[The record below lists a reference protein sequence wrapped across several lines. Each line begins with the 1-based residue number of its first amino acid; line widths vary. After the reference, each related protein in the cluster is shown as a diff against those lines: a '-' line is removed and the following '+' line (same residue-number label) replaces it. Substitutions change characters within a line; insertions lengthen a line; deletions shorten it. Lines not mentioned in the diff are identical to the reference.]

1 MPQKSNVIP
10 SDTLGNIDLNSQG
23 FVDDGSVRASIESAR
38 NLKAAIK
45 GIDSDLANTMKE
57 MGKYLKE
64 SSEELSGL
72 VNELNKLDPAF
83 VKAFKNSKLFKKAT
97 DDLNV
102 LKNAQKDYN
111 QMIED
116 QNVSKKELVQLYNRV
131 TEAYTESADAISYL
145 TSATWDN
152 NDSVEDLKSNLRVLF
167 EVLKDG
173 TRLTKEDLQNL
184 SKTLNNLGRS
194 SNSFGKR
201 FTKFADT
208 ARSTISDIKSMMSL
222 DKLAEGIGPS
232 TQMQVQ
238 TQYQRR
244 YNLSRAEFNSFKQ
257 DVYSTFD
264 NSLYSR
270 DAVMETLQSVN
281 SMGFRNQRDITRYF
295 NEIIRGQQIL
305 GMSAENQT
313 ALMQLSNQTGRDE
326 LTLGTNTFAKY
337 FKEIT
342 NVSKEQLNQL
352 ISINTNFAS
361 QMANLGVTSDAFRN
375 TNEAVTGALTKAS
388 GGVELANLYNQVVG
402 SYANSTDLAAEMV
415 GMSSGQWKT
424 TSSGGVDL
432 ISILESGRGRA
443 GQYYKAMQSGNFLY
457 QDELSQGMDS
467 STKNLIDQI
476 VRYQNEGKLT
486 RSLINKFKGM
496 DGEKIKKELEDI
508 TSNNLS
514 DTEKIVNALQNN
526 YDKMI
531 DWKSTDTLD
540 NFLSGISNLL
550 VLILGAIALKGN
562 LFGDKGILSGIKSI
576 GASSK
581 LGVLSSGAGGLKG
594 IAATYGTGA
603 AVGAGLLSAASIGG
617 GLYLGFSDANKM
629 SYGKGLDLGDAR
641 GFFLGTGHSEQ
652 TTGQKIGSIAGNT
665 AKYALIGAGIGT
677 IIPGVGTAVGAGVGA
692 LAGLATGLFG
702 TMASSQKESNK
713 QLEKIEK
720 NTAKSAN
727 ALSIREVGRT
737 TVSTIPY
744 SSKAEGSKAKG
755 SKAKGSAGS
764 PARAMGGPVGIGGTR
779 GLKFGV
785 SSPYG
790 SRSFDGWHY
799 GVDFSG
805 GNING
810 APLYSNVSGT
820 VVDVGKDPDGA
831 NFVGVKGSDGYIH
844 YYWHMIAPSNRKVG
858 DKVDQGDLVGYVG
871 STGNSTGPHLHYQ
884 VTRSRYSD
892 GYRAFLS
899 NSVNP
904 ESFATN
910 AIFSG
915 TAAYYNPD
923 YDGLD
928 ASNSSSSV
936 STSSLLASI
945 NKKTANIKLAT
956 FGSPH
961 GSTGIINS
969 IVDLKNTIV
978 GLSNQATANE
988 KLMRAIT
995 NTYNTQ
1001 PRMS

>member
-184 SKTLNNLGRS
+184 SKTLNNLDRS

-244 YNLSRAEFNSFKQ
+244 YNLSRAEFNSFKR

-270 DAVMETLQSVN
+270 DVVMETLQSVN

-496 DGEKIKKELEDI
+496 DGEKIKKELEGI

-727 ALSIREVGRT
+727 ALSIRELGRNVT
-737 TVSTIPY
+737 SVIPY
-744 SSKAEGSKAKG
+744 SKVA
-755 SKAKGSAGS
+755 AGS
-764 PARAMGGPVGIGGTR
+764 PARAMGGPARAMGGPVGVGGTS
-779 GLKFGV
+779 GLKYGV

-790 SRSFDGWHY
+790 YRNFDGWHY

-805 GNING
+805 NING
-810 APLYSNVSGT
+810 APLYSNVTGT
-820 VVDVGKDPDGA
+820 VVDVGQDPDGA

-844 YYWHMIAPSNRKVG
+844 YYWHMIAPSTRKVG
-858 DKVDQGDLVGYVG
+858 ESVKQGDLVGYVG

-915 TAAYYNPD
+915 SAAPYNPD
-923 YDGLD
+923 YD
-928 ASNSSSSV
+928 SMTSSSSSSV
-936 STSSLLASI
+936 SSSSLLSM
-945 NKKTANIKLAT
+945 NKQSSNIKFAT
-956 FGSPH
+956 FG
-961 GSTGIINS
+961 GTRGVGGVIDS
-969 IVDLKNTIV
+969 ITDLKNTIV
-978 GLSNQATANE
+978 KLSDRTDANE

-995 NTYNTQ
+995 STYNTQ
-1001 PRMS
+1001 PRTS

>member
-244 YNLSRAEFNSFKQ
+244 YNLSRAEFNSFKR

-270 DAVMETLQSVN
+270 DVVMETLQSVN

-402 SYANSTDLAAEMV
+402 SYANSTDLAAEMI

-496 DGEKIKKELEDI
+496 DGEKIKKELEGI

-531 DWKSTDTLD
+531 DWKSKDTLD

-576 GASSK
+576 GTSSK

-617 GLYLGFSDANKM
+617 GLYLGFNDANKM

-652 TTGQKIGSIAGNT
+652 TTGQKVGSIAGNT

-702 TMASSQKESNK
+702 TMASSQKESNE

-727 ALSIREVGRT
+727 ALSIREAGRT
-737 TVSTIPY
+737 IVSTIPY
-744 SSKAEGSKAKG
+744 SSKANGPVGS
-755 SKAKGSAGS
+755 SSHV
-764 PARAMGGPVGIGGTR
+764 MGGPVGIGGTS

-810 APLYSNVSGT
+810 APLYSNVTGT
-820 VVDVGKDPDGA
+820 VVDVGQDPDGA

-844 YYWHMIAPSNRKVG
+844 YYWHMIAPSPRKVG
-858 DKVDQGDLVGYVG
+858 ESVKQGDLVGYVG

-884 VTRSRYSD
+884 VTKSRYSD
-892 GYRAFLS
+892 GYNAFLS

-923 YDGLD
+923 Y
-928 ASNSSSSV
+928 ASVDSSDSSSSV
-936 STSSLLASI
+936 SSSSLLASI
-945 NKKTANIKLAT
+945 NKKSNNIKFAS
-956 FGSPH
+956 FGNAV
-961 GSTGIINS
+961 GVGGVIDS
-969 IVDLKNTIV
+969 ITDLKNTIV
-978 GLSNQATANE
+978 KLSAKTDANE
-988 KLMRAIT
+988 KLMKAIT
-995 NTYNTQ
+995 STYNVQ